1 MNTETEL
8 NETAG
13 TADLSEQVSALQR
26 QVFSL
31 LLALIVVSGTI
42 TVYLYRQASLAGK
55 DIDALHKQAD
65 TMIKAVEQN
74 QPQMINFVNQL
85 VIYSQT
91 HKDFIP
97 VLMKFGVNPMLPPP
111 GAAPAAPKK

>member
-1 MNTETEL
+1 MNTPPDINPPTDL
-8 NETAG
+8 NE
-13 TADLSEQVSALQR
+13 QVDALQR
-26 QVFSL
+26 QVFAL
-31 LLALIVVSGTI
+31 LLALIVVSGTL
-42 TVYLYRQASLAGK
+42 TVYLYRQASMTGK

-97 VLMKFGVNPMLPPP
+97 VLMKFGVNPPA
-111 GAAPAAPKK
+111 AAPAAPKK